1 MELTYMNN
9 SKKQN
14 QNSLFANTDS
24 QFSKVLLYFIFIPA
38 LILVIMDGIF
48 AYRQSN
54 KLVEANRWVTHTY
67 EVIHTTDEILYAIVS
82 INSQQRGYLISG
94 DNQFIMNMDKIKT
107 GFKSNFDNLLEL
119 TKDNPSQAERV
130 TRFRDLTN
138 QRLSQLN
145 QTIQL
150 KMNNQLNTQEGI
162 DFFRQEVDLSNQI
175 KGLGQEIKSV
185 ELVLLKGRN
194 DMVLND
200 TQLANL
206 INIVGGII
214 SIFGLILVFIL
225 ANKELDRSL
234 KAERDRKNVETRLR
248 SILESATDMIAAVD
262 NNCRYIIFNE
272 AYQREFKRLF
282 GKSIAVGMSLEEAFA
297 ESPSSK
303 NKLIEAWKESLQGE
317 EVVKNIEVEL
327 QKKRVIY
334 EITSSL
340 ISDEKNVISGTMHII
355 RNITKQLEEQ
365 LALKDSY
372 EKLNAGM
379 QALQDKNEQI
389 TLLVE
394 MSDIMLACNSQNE
407 LSNVMTKYC
416 QRMLHFASGY
426 LYVMHPSKN
435 YLELATTW
443 GEPNTQEA
451 TFTPEQCWALRLGRI
466 HHVRSNHHELICNH
480 VNITKEQNS
489 TYICVPLMAQN
500 DIYGLL
506 YLEIVE
512 ETPIAFSE
520 SQRLLITAFAELTA
534 LAFANVRL
542 RENLRY
548 QSMRDPLTG
557 LYNRR
562 YLEDF
567 LLKQIHQ
574 SERTKVPL
582 AVLML
587 DLDHFKKIND
597 TYGHDAG
604 DAALKE
610 LGKVLQDDIRIGDI
624 AARYGGEEFIVVF
637 YDTNA
642 DMIKTRAESIRHSVS
657 RIQIKYGAQHVGPI
671 TISIG
676 ISVFPNNGRTPEEL
690 IESADKALYFAK
702 ANGRNQVILY
712 SEIGTKKFPTPEKK
726 NGENKTDNRRLM

>member
-1 MELTYMNN
+1 MND
-9 SKKQN
+9 SKKPK
-14 QNSLFANTDS
+14 QNSLFAKKDS
-24 QFSKVLLYFIFIPA
+24 QFSKMLLYFIFIPA
-38 LILVIMDGIF
+38 LILVIIDGIF

-54 KLVEANRWVTHTY
+54 KLVDANHWVSHTY
-67 EVIHTTDEILYAIVS
+67 QVIHTTDQILYAIVN

-94 DNQFIMNMDKIKT
+94 DNQFIMNIDKIKLT
-107 GFKSNFDNLLEL
+107 FKTNFDNLLEL

-145 QTIQL
+145 ETIQL
-150 KMNNQLNTQEGI
+150 KMNNQLNNQERL

-175 KGLGQEIKSV
+175 KDLGQEIKSV
-185 ELVLLKGRN
+185 ELVLLNGRN
-194 DMVLND
+194 DIVLSD
-200 TQLANL
+200 TQLANF
-206 INIVGGII
+206 INIVGGMI
-214 SIFGLILVFIL
+214 SISGLILVFIL
-225 ANKELDRSL
+225 ANKELSRSL
-234 KAERDRKNVETRLR
+234 KAEQDRRNIEAQLR
-248 SILESATDMIAAVD
+248 SILESASDMIAAVD
-262 NNCRYIIFNE
+262 NNCLFIIFNE

-282 GKSIAVGMSLEEAFA
+282 GKSIVVGMSLEEAF
-297 ESPSSK
+297 SDLPSSK
-303 NKLIEAWKESLQGE
+303 NKLVEAWKESLRGE
-317 EVVKNIEVEL
+317 EFVKNIEYEL
-327 QKKRVIY
+327 HKQRIVF

-340 ISDEKNVISGTMHII
+340 IKDEKNEINGTMHII

-365 LALKDSY
+365 LELKDSY

-416 QRMLHFASGY
+416 QRMLNFSSGY

-435 YLELATTW
+435 YLEIATTW
-443 GEPNTQEA
+443 GTPNAQES
-451 TFTPEQCWALRLGRI
+451 TFTPEQCWAIRLGRI
-466 HHVRSNHHELICNH
+466 HHVRSSHNELMCNH
-480 VNITKEQNS
+480 VNLSNDLNS
-489 TYICVPLMAQN
+489 TYLCVPLMAQN

-512 ETPIAFSE
+512 ETPAAFSDN
-520 SQRLLITAFAELTA
+520 QRLFITAFAELTA

-574 SERTKVPL
+574 SDRTKAPL

-610 LGKVLQDDIRIGDI
+610 LGKVLQDDIRMGDL

-637 YDTNA
+637 YDTDAN
-642 DMIKTRAESIRHSVS
+642 MIKNRAENIRNSVS

-676 ISVFPNNGRTPEEL
+676 ISIFPTHGRTPEEL

-712 SEIGTKKFPTPEKK
+712 SEISGKQYPANRKK
-726 NGENKTDNRRLM
+726 NGDSKPDDRRLM